1 MSSEELSVPSRRLVS
16 YKQSSH
22 TELSHHLPLPSTREV
37 RRYLLENEEAHRH
50 LKLDRQPFQVRFLG
64 RGAAN
69 IAYRLRTQEQ
79 SDRVVRVARAG
90 ATGYKPTLL
99 SLNTFASSC

>member
-1 MSSEELSVPSRRLVS
+1 MISEKLSISSRRLVS
-16 YKQSSH
+16 HKQSSQ
-22 TELSHHLPLPSTREV
+22 TEPSHHLPLPSTREV

-79 SDRVVRVARAG
+79 PDRVVRVALQAANREDQ
-90 ATGYKPTLL
+90 
-99 SLNTFASSC
+99 FHR